1 MTFID
6 AAIVAATLISSF
18 GIALLAQK
26 STLRLML
33 KALNRPCSLQSF
45 DSLLVG
51 QASRPVGPFFH
62 NL

>member
-26 STLRLML
+26 SALRLML
-33 KALNRPCSLQSF
+33 KALNRP
-45 DSLLVG
+45 
-51 QASRPVGPFFH
+51 
-62 NL
+62 